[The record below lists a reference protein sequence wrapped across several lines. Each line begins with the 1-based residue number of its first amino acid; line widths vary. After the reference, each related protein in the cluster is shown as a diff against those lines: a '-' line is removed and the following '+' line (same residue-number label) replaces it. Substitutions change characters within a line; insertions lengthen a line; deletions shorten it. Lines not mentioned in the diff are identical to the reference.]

1 MAITLKK
8 LSVRGPGLVPAQVSF
23 NQIRTLIRGPSD
35 TGKSHIYDCLWF
47 LLGGTTA
54 LEQFPESGGY
64 DSLEL
69 LFTAGEHEYAIRKAL
84 AGGGATVFVRMGD
97 LRIGNA
103 PPNPWEHVEQEVS
116 QLLVKLSGADGKKVL
131 HNRSKK
137 AAITG
142 DDLRHWALLSQTSM
156 IAKELASGQKQFS
169 LKRIAS
175 FSLFLTGLDDSAI
188 ETYLSTSDKDQIAGQ
203 LKTAEL
209 DLKRTTAG
217 IPPGANRPA
226 AVEALARVEDSLDR
240 LSTQHEAR
248 SSVLRELRQRIS
260 SESDRLGEA
269 STRLVSA
276 TSIRERFLLLEQKYS
291 SDIARLGATDESI
304 AFFEMLPETPCPLCG
319 TPVELHIDPA
329 DVGPR
334 VPTKYRA
341 AIAAEASKI
350 RELRAGLLKSLG
362 HEESRIADAAAEVQ
376 RLSGLLKKL
385 EQDEA
390 GVLRTAGHEFDF
402 DPRQLAEQHT
412 QLSSLLGAFDE
423 VERLTREVNRLT
435 EAKKQ
440 KKTPLNRNI
449 GIHGDEV
456 GKYAREMLVAWGFTS
471 IQSVHVDA
479 EAGDLILDG
488 RRRISFGAGKRGI
501 FRSAL
506 TIALM
511 KHALEMGHP
520 HLGAVVLDSPLKAYA
535 QKNSTDSDRDVP
547 LATVNESF
555 YSWLSKWSGP
565 GQIIVLENEAVDPV
579 VAEVLQT
586 IEFTDD
592 YSEGRQGFYPPRQ
605 GIVESSPP
613 STRDGIDDTDAV

>member
-8 LSVRGPGLVPAQVSF
+8 ISVHGADLLPAEVSF
-23 NQIRTLIRGPSD
+23 NQARTLIRGPSD

-54 LEQFPESGGY
+54 LELFPESSGY

-69 LFTAGEHEYAIRKAL
+69 LFTTGQYEYAIRKGM
-84 AGGGATVFVRMGD
+84 AGGGAEIFVRVD
-97 LRIGNA
+97 ELWA
-103 PPNPWEHVEQEVS
+103 DSDAPNPWKKVEQELS
-116 QLLVKLSGADGKKVL
+116 LLLVKLSGAEGKKVL

-137 AAITG
+137 AEITG

-156 IAKELASGQKQFS
+156 IAKELACGHRRFAP
-169 LKRIAS
+169 KRIAS

-188 ETYLSTSDKDQIAGQ
+188 ETYLSTSEKDQITGQ

-209 DLKRTTAG
+209 DLQRTTAG
-217 IPPGANRPA
+217 IPSNANRTA
-226 AVEALARVEDSLDR
+226 TIEALARVDDCLDR
-240 LSTQHEAR
+240 LATQHKSR
-248 SSVLRELRQRIS
+248 SSVLRELRLRIS
-260 SESDRLGEA
+260 SESTTLREA
-269 STRLVSA
+269 SKRLASA
-276 TSIRERFLLLEQKYS
+276 ISIRERFLLLEQKYS
-291 SDIARLGATDESI
+291 SDIARLGATDEGI
-304 AFFEMLPETPCPLCG
+304 AFFEALPETPCPLCD
-319 TPVELHIDPA
+319 TPVELQLDPT
-329 DVGPR
+329 DISPR
-334 VPTKYRA
+334 APKKYRA
-341 AIAAEASKI
+341 AIAAEAKKI
-350 RELRAGLLKSLG
+350 GELR
-362 HEESRIADAAAEVQ
+362 
-376 RLSGLLKKL
+376 SGLLQSLAHEEYRIAEASADVERMSASLDIL
-385 EQDEA
+385 EREESGALLIA
-390 GVLRTAGHEFDF
+390 GNEFDI

-412 QLSSLLGAFDE
+412 QLSSLLSAFDE
-423 VERLTREVNRLT
+423 AERLTREITRLT

-449 GIHGDEV
+449 GTHGDEV

-471 IQSVHVDA
+471 IETVHVDA
-479 EAGDLILDG
+479 TSGDLILDG

-520 HLGAVVLDSPLKAYA
+520 HLGTVVLDSPLKAYA
-535 QKNSTDSDRDVP
+535 QKNSTDTDRDVP

-565 GQIIVLENEAVDPV
+565 GQIIVLENEPVDAG
-579 VAEVLQT
+579 VAEVLEA

-592 YSEGRQGFYPPRQ
+592 YSTGRQGFYPPNPNIFR
-605 GIVESSPP
+605 G
-613 STRDGIDDTDAV
+613 